1 VCLSGFSLF
10 RPIVLGTERTYS
22 SSLSHISGNNHIHP
36 MAGQI
41 KSRDHFGMA
50 LSMLLPNATSMV
62 EVGVQRASFAET
74 ILNTWDQNKKYILVD
89 QWATEARERYLDA
102 ANVVNQ
108 TLVYAEA
115 VRRMERLQ
123 VEA

>member
-1 VCLSGFSLF
+1 
-10 RPIVLGTERTYS
+10 
-22 SSLSHISGNNHIHP
+22 

-89 QWATEARERYLDA
+89 PWATEARERYLDA

-108 TLVYAEA
+108 ALVYAEA